1 MGKVVASSALVRG
14 SLTFEADS
22 RTLAAAVLPLAPG
35 AEGDCAIGG
44 SGGGAAEGLPDAC
57 AGENAAEGS
66 GGGAAEGRAGDAPGA
81 VLGFAGA
88 METACAEVAGT
99 GGGETEAD
107 DVAALGSGGGTE
119 GEASTVTAFGNGGG
133 TDMGLGA
140 TLLRASAKRSE
151 GSAGLA

>member
-1 MGKVVASSALVRG
+1 
-14 SLTFEADS
+14 
-22 RTLAAAVLPLAPG
+22 
-35 AEGDCAIGG
+35 
-44 SGGGAAEGLPDAC
+44 
-57 AGENAAEGS
+57 
-66 GGGAAEGRAGDAPGA
+66 
-81 VLGFAGA
+81 